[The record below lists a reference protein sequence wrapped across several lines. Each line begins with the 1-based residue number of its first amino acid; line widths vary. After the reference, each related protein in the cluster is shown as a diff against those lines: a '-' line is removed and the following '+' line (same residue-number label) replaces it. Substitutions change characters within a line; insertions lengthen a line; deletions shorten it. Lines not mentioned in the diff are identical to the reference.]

1 MDNNSLLI
9 SNDIIN
15 ISYLNKLLSSELLYN
30 TNISIINNSRNEI
43 PFSNNEIIGTNIL
56 NSNKDFLKDNNI
68 TILKSYNNSN
78 FTSSSHNNTNKN
90 IKSPLIDNIKNLDK
104 KYLIGIEILLPLIIL
119 VFAIIFIIYC
129 IKKRKKLMV
138 QENNKNLDNNGLKF
152 QNSANNT
159 PYNRIQNTSGFNV
172 GLNPN
177 NFSMS
182 EIKVQNL
189 KDEIHNIITNNSRGS
204 NSSGKRKREKRKI
217 VNNKEDLSSQGNNK
231 GIQNEIKEEIKQYV
245 IDEHHSNN

>member
-1 MDNNSLLI
+1 MDNKSLLV

-15 ISYLNKLLSSELLYN
+15 SSYLYKLLSSELIYN
-30 TNISIINNSRNEI
+30 NSINITNQSRNEI
-43 PFSNNEIIGTNIL
+43 PYSNSENNDTNIL
-56 NSNKDFLKDNNI
+56 NSTINTLKENNNNI
-68 TILKSYNNSN
+68 TNSKSDKISNYTNNEQE
-78 FTSSSHNNTNKN
+78 N
-90 IKSPLIDNIKNLDK
+90 IKSQIIDNIKNIDK
-104 KYLIGIEILLPLIIL
+104 KYLIGIEILLPLIVLIL
-119 VFAIIFIIYC
+119 VIIFIIYRF
-129 IKKRKKLMV
+129 KKKNKLLV
-138 QENNKNLDNNGLKF
+138 QENNNNLDNNGLKF

-189 KDEIHNIITNNSRGS
+189 KDEIHNIITNNSGGS

-217 VNNKEDLSSQGNNK
+217 GNNKVDFSSQDNNK

-245 IDEHHSNN
+245 IDEHQSNN